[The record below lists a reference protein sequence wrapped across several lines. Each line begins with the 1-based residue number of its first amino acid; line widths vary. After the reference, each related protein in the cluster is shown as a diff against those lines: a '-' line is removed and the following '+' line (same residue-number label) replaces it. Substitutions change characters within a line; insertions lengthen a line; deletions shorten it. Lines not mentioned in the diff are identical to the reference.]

1 MLWVFGEREM
11 ALVCELGRT
20 VILVLGQTASI
31 HVLTI
36 DLFSFAGECDDMKDT
51 CVIWWGK

>member
-1 MLWVFGEREM
+1 M